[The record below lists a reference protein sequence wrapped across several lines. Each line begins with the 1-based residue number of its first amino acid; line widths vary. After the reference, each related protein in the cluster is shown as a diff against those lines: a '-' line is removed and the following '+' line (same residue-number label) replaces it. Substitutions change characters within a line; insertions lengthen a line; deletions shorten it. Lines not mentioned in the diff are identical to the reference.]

1 MKIIEQFTEGKAG
14 PGDLNDDFISVSEN
28 FIAVIDG
35 ATSRA
40 GHTLKGLPNGQ
51 FASRTIA
58 AGLQSL
64 DRNISARDAIDR
76 LSHILL
82 TEAESAASAEKK
94 VFREVWDFPAAALLV
109 YSAARREI
117 WRVADSSF
125 VVDGRGHFTTFPQ
138 EKTWC
143 ELRRAYLCAEIAR
156 GKTETDLRDHDPTW
170 ELLTPLISECKVFA
184 NYEGPYGYGVING
197 TRVPDCHVEVY
208 PAAHANEIIFASDG
222 YPEVESSLADTER
235 YLNSVLR
242 DDPLMYKIHP
252 QVKGVKKGHVS
263 FDDRSYIRF
272 RPN

>member
-14 PGDLNDDFISVSEN
+14 PGDLNDDFISVSDN

-51 FASRTIA
+51 FASRTVA
-58 AGLQSL
+58 AGLQTL
-64 DRNISARDAIDR
+64 DKDISARDAVNELTR
-76 LSHILL
+76 ILL
-82 TEAESAASAEKK
+82 SEAESAAAAEKK
-94 VFREVWDFPAAALLV
+94 VLREVWDFPAAALLV
-109 YSAARREI
+109 YSAARKEI
-117 WRVADSSF
+117 WRVADSTF
-125 VVDGRGHFTTFPQ
+125 VLDGAPHYVTFPQ

-143 ELRRAYLCAEIAR
+143 ELRRAYLCAQIAR
-156 GKTETDLRDHDPTW
+156 GKNETELRDHDPTW
-170 ELLTPLISECKVFA
+170 ELLTPLIAECKVFA
-184 NYEGPYGYGVING
+184 NYDGPYGYGVING
-197 TRVPDCHVEVY
+197 TKVPDCHVQVHS
-208 PAAHANEIIFASDG
+208 AGDAKEIIFASDG
-222 YPEVESSLADTER
+222 YPDVEPTLADTER
-235 YLNSVLR
+235 KLNTILR